1 MRCWQ
6 WTQLRKPET
15 ALHGRRLASV
25 ATGKDLKRSCCWP
38 HVLPS
43 SLCSAREEETSRP
56 WKGRDTVT
64 QCYPGNRKSRRST
77 WCQPALRTLSPRQD
91 ALGKQTHL
99 LLKRRGEQEV
109 LPPICCCSFLR
120 KSTLEAWIC
129 LPLWNAHDNEEGKI
143 RKSKWKVMDSPP
155 EVQQET

>member
-6 WTQLRKPET
+6 WMQLSLRKPER
-15 ALHGRRLASV
+15 ALHGRRLASA

-91 ALGKQTHL
+91 ALGKQTHTFCL
-99 LLKRRGEQEV
+99 RGGESRKYF
-109 LPPICCCSFLR
+109 LPSVAAL
-120 KSTLEAWIC
+120 SSANQ
-129 LPLWNAHDNEEGKI
+129 LWRLGYAYRFEMPMITKKG
-143 RKSKWKVMDSPP
+143 R
-155 EVQQET
+155 